1 MYSFNYNKI
10 LVTGGAGFIGSVFI
24 DMMMKKY
31 PHLQIVMVDCLT
43 YASSLDNLG
52 NNLNEPR
59 FKFVC
64 ATITDFWSMR
74 EVMLQEKP
82 DAVINFA
89 AESHVDNS
97 IKHPRLF
104 TETNVIGTLNLL
116 HVCAELGIKRFHQV
130 STDEVYGF
138 LPLDKPEL
146 KFTETMPLNPSSP
159 YSASKAAADMY
170 VLAYGKTFGLDITIS
185 RCSNNYGR
193 NQHDE
198 KMIPTIIRHA
208 LKDEKIPVYGDGSNV
223 RDWIYVEDHCSAID
237 YIMDICPT
245 GQIYNVGGHTELS
258 NNELV
263 RIILNKLNKPETLI
277 EYVTDRPGHDLRYAI
292 NDKKLYSFGW
302 KRSVDFYEGIDR
314 TISYY
319 VDKYS
324 KK

>member
-170 VLAYGKTFGLDITIS
+170 VLAYGKTFGLE
-185 RCSNNYGR
+185 CG
-193 NQHDE
+193 E
-198 KMIPTIIRHA
+198 
-208 LKDEKIPVYGDGSNV
+208 
-223 RDWIYVEDHCSAID
+223 
-237 YIMDICPT
+237 
-245 GQIYNVGGHTELS
+245 
-258 NNELV
+258 
-263 RIILNKLNKPETLI
+263 
-277 EYVTDRPGHDLRYAI
+277 
-292 NDKKLYSFGW
+292 
-302 KRSVDFYEGIDR
+302 
-314 TISYY
+314 
-319 VDKYS
+319 
-324 KK
+324 